1 MSRNRRVDWPFA
13 AGPLIQIEEGNT
25 MDQFQSPIALA
36 DDAYEAIRAINHR
49 TMWAKLPAPVVYTIL
64 GSLKGVG
71 HLLPQAL
78 NQLASGLG
86 RSLDEYAVYEDDDR
100 DPVQSVTI
108 AADHLSRAIQFAAA
122 LGDAL
127 ELAQSA
133 IAHQGYREEGDCP
146 SSVDSKG

>member
-1 MSRNRRVDWPFA
+1 MGRPFA
-13 AGPLIQIEEGNT
+13 AGPIIQIEEGNI

-36 DDAYEAIRAINHR
+36 EDAYEAIRAINHR
-49 TMWAKLPAPVVYTIL
+49 TMWAKLPAPLVYSIL

-78 NQLASGLG
+78 DQLASGLG
-86 RSLDEYAVYEDDDR
+86 RSLDEYEVYEDDNR
-100 DPVQSVTI
+100 DPAQSVAI
-108 AADHLSRAIQFAAA
+108 AADHLTLAVQLAAA
-122 LGDAL
+122 LGESL

-146 SSVDSKG
+146 RLVDSRG